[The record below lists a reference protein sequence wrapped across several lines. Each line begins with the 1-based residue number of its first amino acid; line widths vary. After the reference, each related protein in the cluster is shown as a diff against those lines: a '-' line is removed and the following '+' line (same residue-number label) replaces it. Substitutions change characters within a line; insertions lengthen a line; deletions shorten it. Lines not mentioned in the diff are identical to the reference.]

1 MHKKLVVV
9 DISSFIFRAFFAI
22 RPLSAPDGTPVNA
35 VYGILS
41 MLLKLFENER
51 PSHIILARDTKGGT
65 FRNELYSEYK
75 ANRGAPPEELV
86 PQFPILEE
94 LFDDL
99 DIPELASN
107 EYEADDIIGSVI
119 TQFKKEFDEIVIA
132 SGDKDLMQ
140 FVGDNVRMLDTMK
153 GKLYDRDA
161 VKEKM
166 GVWPEQV
173 VDYLSLVGDSSDNI
187 PGVKGIGAKG
197 AQKLLE
203 EYETLENIFKN
214 KDKITNKRVLSGL
227 ENHKEDAELSKKLVT
242 IVTDLD
248 LEYKPDELVYEFKS
262 SEKLTKFLEK
272 YGFNS
277 FIKKL
282 SAFQYNNE
290 QNGELSNATQALK
303 INSLMSQEQWL
314 KHFEQIKKA
323 KKLGIFTYFDDE
335 DYRFEEPRSI
345 ALVTEKDH
353 YYISLGL
360 ISYHEVVK
368 DILLLNSTI
377 HIFNAKELFAQIHR
391 FDLKREAK
399 IVDLGQAYFLL
410 KPDGK
415 NNLENLAQSY
425 LDYNIQDFDKKSKEY
440 LDEENFFMNKMV
452 WRAKA
457 CLDVKEAL
465 WDELKKLK
473 LDKIYND
480 IDYPVI
486 EILTKMEL
494 AGIKIDDAFYQKL
507 EKDFTKQVEKIQK
520 TINEMG
526 GEGVNL
532 KSPKQLSKFLF
543 EDLELPVIKKTK
555 TGYSTDSATLTELD
569 AMGVSDIPAEILKF
583 RELEKLLSTYVKV
596 LPLMKNKET
605 GRVHTHLIQNNAAT
619 GRLSSD
625 KPNLQNIPIR
635 TENGR
640 MIRKGFIPE
649 EGYVFV
655 GADYSQVELR
665 ILAHF
670 SEDPTMIKSFKD
682 NLDIHAQTASEVF
695 GIPLDKVSREERS
708 SAKAINFGLMYGQS
722 SFGLSQT
729 LGISRGEAKD
739 YIEMYFTRFSR
750 VKSYLDSLKELAEDK
765 GYSET
770 LMGRKRF
777 IPGINSTNRQEKSF
791 AERMAINTPIQGAAA
806 DIIKKAMIAIDQE
819 IDQFDAR
826 MLLQIHDELIFEVKK
841 SEAEKLKKFVVEKMQ
856 SAVKLKVP
864 LNVDAHIGDNWYA
877 LK

>member
-1 MHKKLVVV
+1 MHKKLIVV

-41 MLLKLFENER
+41 MMLKLFENER
-51 PSHIILARDTKGGT
+51 PTHIILARDMKGGS
-65 FRNELYSEYK
+65 FRNELYTEYK
-75 ANRGAPPEELV
+75 ANRSAPPDELV
-86 PQFPILEE
+86 PQFAILEE

-99 DIPELASN
+99 GIPELAAPN
-107 EYEADDIIGSVI
+107 YEADDVIGSVV
-119 TQFKKEFDEIVIA
+119 TQFKKDFDEIVIA

-140 FVGDNVRMLDTMK
+140 FIGDNIRMLDTMK
-153 GKLYDRDA
+153 GKLYDRDG

-173 VDYLSLVGDSSDNI
+173 ADYLSLVGDASDNI

-197 AQKLLE
+197 AQKLLA
-203 EYETLENIFKN
+203 EYKTLENIFKN
-214 KDKITNKRVLSGL
+214 KDKITNKRVLNGL
-227 ENHKEDAELSKKLVT
+227 ENHQKDAEISKKLIT

-248 LEYKPDELVYEFKS
+248 LAYKPDELSYEFKNS
-262 SEKLTKFLEK
+262 DKLTKFLEK

-282 SAFQYNNE
+282 SSFQYSSE
-290 QNGELSNATQALK
+290 QNDELSNATQVLK
-303 INSLMSQEQWL
+303 INTMMSYEQWQ
-314 KHFEQIKKA
+314 KNFERISKA
-323 KKLGIFTYFDDE
+323 KKIGIFTFYDE
-335 DYRFEEPRSI
+335 GDYRFEEPRSI
-345 ALVTEKDH
+345 ALVTEKGN
-353 YYISLGL
+353 YYLSLGRAPF
-360 ISYHEVVK
+360 K
-368 DILLLNSTI
+368 DIIKNLLSLKIEIMVFNS
-377 HIFNAKELFAQIHR
+377 KELFSQAFLNDFPI
-391 FDLKREAK
+391 KAN
-399 IVDLGQAYFLL
+399 IVDLGQAYFII

-415 NNLENLAQSY
+415 NNLENLAQSH
-425 LDYNIQDFDKKSKEY
+425 LDYNLADFDKKVKEH
-440 LDEENFFMNKMV
+440 LDEETFFMNKMV

-457 CLDVKEAL
+457 CLEAKEPL
-465 WDELKKLK
+465 WTELKKLK
-473 LDKIYND
+473 LDKIYSD
-480 IDYPVI
+480 IDYPII

-494 AGIKIDDAFYQKL
+494 EGIKIEDTFYQKL

-520 TINEMG
+520 RVNELG

-543 EDLELPVIKKTK
+543 EDLELPALKKTK
-555 TGYSTDSATLTELD
+555 TGFSTDSATLTELD

-596 LPLMKNKET
+596 LPVMKNEET

-640 MIRKGFIPE
+640 MIRKGFIPK
-649 EGYVFV
+649 EGYVFM

-670 SEDPTMIKSFKD
+670 SEDPTMISSFND
-682 NLDIHAQTASEVF
+682 DLDIHSQTASEVF
-695 GIPLDKVSREERS
+695 DIPLEDVSREDRS

-750 VKSYLDSLKELAEDK
+750 VKSYLDTLKEEAEDK

-806 DIIKKAMIAIDQE
+806 DIIKKAMIEIDE
-819 IDQFDAR
+819 ELDQFDAK
-826 MLLQIHDELIFEVKK
+826 MILQIHDELIFEVKK
-841 SEAEKLKKFVVEKMQ
+841 SEAEKLKKFVIKKMEG
-856 SAVKLKVP
+856 AIKLKVP
-864 LNVDAHIGDNWYA
+864 LKVDAHIGDNWYD